1 MVFSHLRDR
10 NPLKLSPFR
19 LCHEFHHLS
28 GYRMEKGKAC
38 GAQSQAACPDGH
50 IRSGTIFPV
59 TSQRHSC
66 MSHLNPDLVM
76 TACIQMNSK
85 QPFFLSGNCI
95 HSLTENLIGKS
106 GLLRTRSVRIYHGR
120 SIGFSIFFQ
129 IILQNFFFFPSL
141 GLLSICY
148 CQINFF
154 PSFQL

>member
-1 MVFSHLRDR
+1 MFFSHLRDR
-10 NPLKLSPFR
+10 NPLKFRPFR
-19 LCHEFHHLS
+19 ICHEFHHLS
-28 GYRMEKGKAC
+28 GYRMEKGEAC
-38 GAQSQAACPDGH
+38 SAQSQAACPDGH

-66 MSHLNPDLVM
+66 MSHLNPDLVI

-95 HSLTENLIGKS
+95 HSFTENLIGKS
-106 GLLRTRSVRIYHGR
+106 GFLRTRSVRIYHGR

>member
-28 GYRMEKGKAC
+28 GYRMEKGEAC

-106 GLLRTRSVRIYHGR
+106 GLLRTRSVRIYCKTLGYGNLSGHR
-120 SIGFSIFFQ
+120 WKRIFTDSSW
-129 IILQNFFFFPSL
+129 PC
-141 GLLSICY
+141 LSVKR
-148 CQINFF
+148 
-154 PSFQL
+154 